1 MKKRMKKLVAAI
13 VLTIIMAVGI
23 LPIKSSA
30 AFDTG
35 VRDGVC
41 VVLGILVD
49 AETGVIY
56 DGGQGSGL

>member
-1 MKKRMKKLVAAI
+1 MKSRMKKWLGVLVLAAF
-13 VLTIIMAVGI
+13 MAFGV

-41 VVLGILVD
+41 VVASVS
-49 AETGVIY
+49 Y
-56 DGGQGSGL
+56 